1 MVACDR
7 LMEMIMTVTY
17 DNEGYRID
25 PTFRENCVKCAGRG
39 HFIAWSGRNLGKCFA
54 CDGVGHKIYKTDAAT
69 RAKGREKAAQ
79 RKVDNAA
86 KNEAWVAEAYPA
98 QHAWLVAK
106 APTFSFAQSLLDAS
120 RTYGELTDAQVA
132 AIDKCIARDAE
143 RKAAADAR
151 EAAAPTLT
159 TDKLFAAFDKARS
172 AGLKYPKLH
181 LQDLTISP
189 AGANSKNA
197 GSLYVKNGEAY
208 LGKITGQRFF
218 ASRDC
223 SESAAQTV
231 ASVISDPL
239 AAAVAFGKTTGRC
252 CCCGRELTDP
262 VSVEKGIGPI
272 CEANWF

>member
-1 MVACDR
+1 
-7 LMEMIMTVTY
+7 MTVSY
-17 DNEGYRID
+17 DNEGYRVD

-39 HFIAWSGRNLGKCFA
+39 QFISWSGRPLGKCFA
-54 CDGVGHKIYKTDAAT
+54 CDGAGFKTYKTDGAT

-79 RKVDNAA
+79 RKIDNEA

-98 QHAWLVAK
+98 QHAWLIAK
-106 APTFSFAQSLLDAS
+106 APTFNFAQSLLDAA
-120 RTYGELTDAQVA
+120 RKFGELTEGQVA

-143 RKAAADAR
+143 RDAARRAAAEAR
-151 EAAAPTLT
+151 EAAAPTVT
-159 TDKLFAAFDKARS
+159 TGKLFAAFDKARE
-172 AGLKYPKLH
+172 AGLRYPKLH
-181 LQDLTISP
+181 LQGLTISP
-189 AGANSKNA
+189 AGAASKNA

-223 SESAAQTV
+223 SDDAAQTV
-231 ASVISDPL
+231 AGVISDPL
-239 AAAVAFGKTTGRC
+239 AAAVAYGKTTGRC

-262 VSVEKGIGPI
+262 VSIEKGIGPI